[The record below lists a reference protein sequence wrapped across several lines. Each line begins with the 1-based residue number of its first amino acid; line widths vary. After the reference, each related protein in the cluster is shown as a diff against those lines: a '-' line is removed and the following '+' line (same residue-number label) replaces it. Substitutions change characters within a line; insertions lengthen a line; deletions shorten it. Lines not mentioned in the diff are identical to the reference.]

1 MELSDRQKIILTLVV
16 HEYIR
21 TASPVGSK
29 NLVEQYQ
36 LDMSS
41 ATVRNELG
49 LLTEM
54 GYLRQPHTSA

>member
-1 MELSDRQKIILTLVV
+1 MGELTERQKFLLTLVV
-16 HEYIR
+16 HEYIKS
-21 TASPVGSK
+21 AAPVGSQH
-29 NLVEQYQ
+29 LVEHYH

-54 GYLRQPHTSA
+54 G